1 MTEGINDAG
10 LEIVRHFE
18 GCRLEPYV
26 CSGGHA
32 TIGFGAIYAADGQR
46 VTMLHPAITE
56 ECAEELLRR
65 DVNIS
70 YRAVERLTQPYTEDL
85 TRNQKSALASLVFN
99 IGSGNFRASAV
110 RSNIVR
116 GEIENAGRQIWQWR
130 RAGGRIMRGLVRRRA
145 EETDLYFAV

>member
-1 MTEGINDAG
+1 M
-10 LEIVRHFE
+10 L
-18 GCRLEPYV
+18 
-26 CSGGHA
+26 HA
-32 TIGFGAIYAADGQR
+32 SASRPRARNTAWGSAFGFGAIYAADGQR
-46 VTMLHPAITE
+46 VTLDHLAITQE
-56 ECAEELLRR
+56 RAEELLRR

-99 IGSGNFRASAV
+99 IGSENFRASAV

-145 EETDLYFAV
+145 DETELYFAV

>member
-1 MTEGINDAG
+1 MI
-10 LEIVRHFE
+10 LSLL
-18 GCRLEPYV
+18 RLLL
-26 CSGGHA
+26 HA
-32 TIGFGAIYAADGQR
+32 SASRPRARNTACGSAFGFGAIYAVDGQR
-46 VTMLHPAITE
+46 VTMDHPPISE
-56 ECAEELLRR
+56 ERAEELLRR

-70 YRAVERLTQPYTEDL
+70 YWAVERLTQPYTEDL

-145 EETDLYFAV
+145 EETALYFAM